1 MKRIIIIVPSRHWK
15 TVSGRYSQI
24 MSMAQ
29 HYYKCK
35 VSIVFDSDEY
45 DYLSDDAL
53 NYLYRKNKINIIH
66 YEEFLNQIKVLQDEN
81 SN

>member
-1 MKRIIIIVPSRHWK
+1 MKRIIIIVSSKHWK
-15 TVSGRYSQI
+15 TVSGRYYQI
-24 MSMAQ
+24 MSMAKY
-29 HYYKCK
+29 YYKCK

-53 NYLYRKNKINIIH
+53 NYLYRKNKINIVH
-66 YEEFLNQIKVLQDEN
+66 YEEFLNHIKVLQDEN